1 MWYVIGLIW
10 LALIVGIFW
19 AYRKKR
25 EKHASARA
33 KQLDALFSEL
43 ELNPDLARGTT
54 PGVATPIAVA
64 QTNSLAVPEFG
75 KKQRLLQ
82 QVEALVYYV
91 FRAGLPDHEIFAHL
105 TLADLVDIEPT
116 LRGYEREQ
124 KARRLA
130 QQRLDLVICTKQ
142 LEVVAVVVV
151 NKGAA
156 SDTAQPGNARFVEDC
171 LQTAGIR
178 LVRIDPATPPRHHQ
192 VRDLVYAKNG
202 S

>member
-25 EKHASARA
+25 EKYAGARA
-33 KQLDALFSEL
+33 QQLDALFSEL
-43 ELNPDLARGTT
+43 KLNPNLAAGEKI
-54 PGVATPIAVA
+54 GVAAP
-64 QTNSLAVPEFG
+64 LAAAHPNPSAGPEFG

-116 LRGYEREQ
+116 LNGYEREQ

-130 QQRLDLVICTKQ
+130 QHRLDMVICTKQ

-151 NKGAA
+151 SKGADP
-156 SDTAQPGNARFVEDC
+156 DTAPAGNVRFVEDC
-171 LQTAGIR
+171 LRTAGIR
-178 LVRIDPATPPRHHQ
+178 LVRIDPATPPKHHQ
-192 VRDLVYAKNG
+192 VRDLVYG
-202 S
+202 STA